1 MYAIF
6 LNYSFKKSV
15 YWERKGNFKIMTTL
29 CLSWGGFIS
38 GTLLWFDFEYY
49 SLFLTWILFCRFLY
63 LIRQIN
69 AQIKK
74 DICYVHE

>member
-38 GTLLWFDFEYY
+38 GTLLWFDFEY
-49 SLFLTWILFCRFLY
+49 
-63 LIRQIN
+63 
-69 AQIKK
+69 
-74 DICYVHE
+74 